1 MSNAL
6 MSGVTGLR
14 AHEKMLDVSG
24 NNLANLNTYG
34 YKAGRVGFAEQLA
47 QTLREATQPTSALGG
62 TNPQQ
67 IGSGVTVGSI
77 DRNMAQGTLV
87 NTGGPLDMAM
97 DDKGFFVVHD
107 GEQEVYTR
115 VGHFAIDADYNLVD
129 PSTGYRVQR
138 IGSAGVAEGFQ
149 DVGSDDIRIPYDVA
163 LPAKATTEVTYSGN
177 LSANLN
183 VPTRARLTSGIKY
196 TVSGAIASGATVL
209 AALDQTSDMAAGD
222 TIAISGTDADGT
234 PVSTNWVL
242 AGGETL
248 GDLVTEMSAAFAGAT
263 ATMDGGEIR
272 LRDDGSGGYSQ
283 TDVLLAYTPS
293 GAGTFELP
301 GHFEMLEAGGE
312 ESRNATIEVFDTYG
326 NAYVL
331 SVAFVR
337 TETPDTWD
345 AIVLGVSGG
354 TAAIDDRR
362 INGISFNQDG
372 SFGGTTDAQ
381 TFTIRYGGPA
391 DSPATVNVELGT
403 TGQYDGL
410 SQFGGASTVKAATQ
424 DGYEAGYLS
433 SLSVSREGDLMGM
446 FTNGIRS
453 TIATIKVATFQ
464 NPAGLESVGNS
475 YYQSSANSGD
485 AIPTRA
491 LSGGAGAVTGGSLE
505 RSNVEVAQEFVNLIE
520 AQNGFQANA
529 RTIKVTNDMLRELSN
544 LIR

>member
-1 MSNAL
+1 MSSAL

-14 AHEKMLDVSG
+14 AHETMLDVAG

-87 NTGGPLDMAM
+87 NTGGPLDLAM
-97 DDKGFFVVHD
+97 DGKGFFVVHD
-107 GEQEVYTR
+107 GKQEVYTR

-149 DVGSDDIRIPYDVA
+149 SVGSDDIRIPYDVA
-163 LPAKATTEVTYSGN
+163 LPAKATNLISYSGN
-177 LSANLN
+177 LSADANA
-183 VPTRARLTSGIKY
+183 PTRAMMTSGIQYK
-196 TVSGAIASGATVL
+196 VSGAIAGSTTAL
-209 AALDQTSDMAAGD
+209 AALDQTSGLAAGD
-222 TIAISGTDADGT
+222 TITISGADVDGT
-234 PVSTNWVL
+234 PVNTNWVL

-248 GDLVTEMSAAFAGAT
+248 GDLVAQISGAFTGAT
-263 ATMDGGEIR
+263 AVLDGGEIQ
-272 LRDDGSGGYSQ
+272 LQDDGLGGYSR
-283 TDVLLAYTPS
+283 TDLLLAYTPS

-301 GHFEMLEAGGE
+301 GHFEMLDAGGN
-312 ESRNATIEVFDTYG
+312 ESRTATIEVFDTYG
-326 NAYVL
+326 KSYVL

-337 TETPDTWD
+337 TDTPNTWD
-345 AIVLGVSGG
+345 AVVMGVSGG

-362 INGISFNQDG
+362 ITGISFNQDG
-372 SFGGTTDAQ
+372 SYGGTTDTP
-381 TFTIRYGGPA
+381 TFTVRYGGPA
-391 DSPATVNVELGT
+391 DSPATLNLELGT

-410 SQFGGASTVKAATQ
+410 SQFGGSSTVAAATQ

-433 SLSVSREGDLMGM
+433 SLSVSREGDIMGM
-446 FTNGIRS
+446 FTNGVRR
-453 TIATIKVATFQ
+453 TIASIKVGTFQ
-464 NPAGLESVGNS
+464 NPAGLLAIGDS
-475 YYQSSANSGD
+475 YYQSSSNSGD

-491 LSGGAGAVTGGSLE
+491 LAGGAGAVTGGSLE

>member
-1 MSNAL
+1 MSSAL

-14 AHEKMLDVSG
+14 AHEKMLDVAG
-24 NNLANLNTYG
+24 NNLANVNTYG

-47 QTLREATQPTSALGG
+47 QTLKEATQPTAALGG

-67 IGSGVTVGSI
+67 IGSGVTVSSI
-77 DRNMAQGTLV
+77 DRNMVQGTLI
-87 NTGGPLDMAM
+87 NTGAPLDLAM
-97 DDKGFFVVHD
+97 DGQGFFVAHD
-107 GEQEVYTR
+107 GSQDVYTR
-115 VGHFAIDADYNLVD
+115 VGHFAIDANYNLVD
-129 PSTGYRVQR
+129 PSTSYRVQR

-177 LSANLN
+177 LSANADN
-183 VPTRARLTSGIKY
+183 PTRAMLTSSTKY
-196 TVSGAIASGATVL
+196 TVSGAIAGGTTAL
-209 AALDQTSDMAAGD
+209 AALDQTSGMAAGD

-248 GDLVTEMSAAFAGAT
+248 GDLITQISGAFTGAT
-263 ATMDGGEIR
+263 ASLDGGDIH

-283 TDVLLAYTPS
+283 TDLLLTYTPS
-293 GAGTFELP
+293 AAGTFDLP

-326 NAYVL
+326 NSYVL
-331 SVAFVR
+331 SVAFAR
-337 TETPDTWD
+337 TKTKNTWD
-345 AIVLGVSGG
+345 AVVMGVSGG
-354 TAAIDDRR
+354 TSAIDDRR
-362 INGISFNQDG
+362 ITGISFNQDG
-372 SFGGTTDAQ
+372 SFGGTTDSQ

-391 DSPATVNVELGT
+391 DSPASLNVQLGT

-410 SQFGGASTVKAATQ
+410 SQFGGFSTVKAATQ

-446 FTNGIRS
+446 FTNGVRS

-475 YYQSSANSGD
+475 YYQTSANSGD

-505 RSNVEVAQEFVNLIE
+505 RSNVEVAQEFVTLIQ

-529 RTIKVTNDMLRELSN
+529 RTIRVTNDMLRELSN